1 MGPCHVSVELFVLR
15 ESVSELFTR
24 AFRAWNRACVVSLM
38 FSAFTA
44 QSGQLGRSNTTV
56 HDLPT
61 WIKKTFLWKEPT
73 DTEATFDLREVA
85 FPPIR
90 LVAST
95 FPGIDPATGKR
106 LLGIG
111 CRTARCFWYL
121 YLP

>member
-38 FSAFTA
+38 FSAVTA

-61 WIKKTFLWKEPT
+61 WIKKNISVER
-73 DTEATFDLREVA
+73 ANGYRSNV
-85 FPPIR
+85 R
-90 LVAST
+90 LT
-95 FPGIDPATGKR
+95 
-106 LLGIG
+106 
-111 CRTARCFWYL
+111 
-121 YLP
+121 

>member
-1 MGPCHVSVELFVLR
+1 M
-15 ESVSELFTR
+15 ESGVCGFFDVFCSYGAEWSAGALQHDCTR
-24 AFRAWNRACVVSLM
+24 PP
-38 FSAFTA
+38 
-44 QSGQLGRSNTTV
+44 
-56 HDLPT
+56 DLD
-61 WIKKTFLWKEPT
+61 KKKSFLWKEPT
-73 DTEATFDLREVA
+73 DTKATFDLREVA

-106 LLGIG
+106 LSGIG